1 MRLSFYPQF
10 FVFSFRCDSLAAVP
24 HGAGIKA
31 PQQPEELEL
40 IHRSQAGDAEA
51 FGKLVTKYRAKILAR
66 LHGIVH
72 NEHDARD
79 LAQEG
84 FLKAWHSI
92 RQFQGRSSFYT
103 WLYSITV
110 NLAIESLRRR
120 RHYFEVELDH
130 AIPSSVPSPRANYQH
145 NEIRQAI
152 NAALAQLSPEHR
164 VVIVLKVMEDLQYQE
179 IAKTLNVSVG
189 TVMSRLF
196 YGRKKLQSILKPLYN
211 HIYESQRPR
220 AVRFHRNK
228 RDIVRIAETP
238 RRGDASDSSLH
249 QA

>member
-1 MRLSFYPQF
+1 
-10 FVFSFRCDSLAAVP
+10 
-24 HGAGIKA
+24 
-31 PQQPEELEL
+31 
-40 IHRSQAGDAEA
+40 
-51 FGKLVTKYRAKILAR
+51 
-66 LHGIVH
+66 
-72 NEHDARD
+72 

-92 RQFQGRSSFYT
+92 RQFKGRSSFYT

-120 RHYFEVELDH
+120 RRRFEVELDH
-130 AIPSSVPSPRANYQH
+130 AIPSSVPSPRANYQY
-145 NEIRQAI
+145 NEIRQHI

-164 VVIVLKVMEDLQYQE
+164 VVIVLKAMEDLQYQE

-211 HIYESQRPR
+211 HIYESQRQR
-220 AVRFHRNK
+220 AVRLHRNK
-228 RDIVRIAETP
+228 PGVVRIAKENP
-238 RRGDASDSSLH
+238 RFGTHQTAARTKPKRRNKKGFSSLH
-249 QA
+249 RLFERRG

>member
-1 MRLSFYPQF
+1 M
-10 FVFSFRCDSLAAVP
+10 
-24 HGAGIKA
+24 
-31 PQQPEELEL
+31 
-40 IHRSQAGDAEA
+40 
-51 FGKLVTKYRAKILAR
+51 
-66 LHGIVH
+66 
-72 NEHDARD
+72 
-79 LAQEG
+79 
-84 FLKAWHSI
+84 KAWHSI
-92 RQFQGRSSFYT
+92 RQFEGRSSFYT

-120 RHYFEVELDH
+120 RHRLEVELDH

-145 NEIRQAI
+145 TEIRQHI

-211 HIYESQRPR
+211 HIYQSQRPR
-220 AVRFHRNK
+220 TVRFRRNK
-228 RDIVRIAETP
+228 RDIVRTAEETP
-238 RRGDASDSSLH
+238 TVHGRIRQQPEPSLRGGIKRDSH
-249 QA
+249 QHFGFSANCG